1 MATTL
6 ESTVGLR
13 HPLEPLSV
21 GEIAA
26 AVDILR
32 SERQLGERVRFVTIS
47 LHEPPKAAVL
57 AFPSAGPV
65 DRSEHDYAMWEKRV
79 DALMVVLSSPRH
91 GLLKVDELRRHIEG
105 LGADAYDAMSY
116 YERWMAAISATLIER
131 GL

>member
-1 MATTL
+1 MASQRTAP
-6 ESTVGLR
+6 S
-13 HPLEPLSV
+13 
-21 GEIAA
+21 
-26 AVDILR
+26 DLR
-32 SERQLGERVRFVTIS
+32 SDGRSHHDMGGL
-47 LHEPPKAAVL
+47 
-57 AFPSAGPV
+57 SAGPV

-131 GL
+131 GVISIDALGRKMAEIEERHRSALEP

>member
-1 MATTL
+1 MASQRPAPSDL
-6 ESTVGLR
+6 RPDGRSHHDMGGL
-13 HPLEPLSV
+13 
-21 GEIAA
+21 
-26 AVDILR
+26 
-32 SERQLGERVRFVTIS
+32 F
-47 LHEPPKAAVL
+47 
-57 AFPSAGPV
+57 AGPV

-131 GL
+131 GVISIDALGRKMAEIEERHRSALEP